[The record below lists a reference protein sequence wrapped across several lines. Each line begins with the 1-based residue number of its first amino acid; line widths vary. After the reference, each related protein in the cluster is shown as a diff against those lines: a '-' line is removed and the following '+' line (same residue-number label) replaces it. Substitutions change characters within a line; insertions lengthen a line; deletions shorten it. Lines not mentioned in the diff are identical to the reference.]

1 MQAIILCGGLSTRLG
16 DITKDTPKILLEIGN
31 RTILDIQL
39 ELLKEAEVDQVILAS
54 GHLHQVLYDQVG
66 ELRSGVKIQY
76 AKEEKRLGTGGAI
89 KNAMRHISTEP
100 FFALN
105 GDILIKD
112 FLVSDMLKKFT
123 QKMEGMILAT
133 PMEDVRDFG
142 EIVSNSEGAIT
153 TFKEKQEP
161 KRSGYINGGVYLFN
175 QSIEN
180 HFPSQDNFSVERDVF
195 PLAEALYVFQMEVEL
210 IDGGVPHRLEYA
222 RQHFGNS

>member
-66 ELRSGVKIQY
+66 DSRSGVKIQY
-76 AKEEKRLGTGGAI
+76 AREEKRLGTGGAI

-112 FLVSDMLKKFT
+112 FSVFDMLKKFS
-123 QKMEGMILAT
+123 QEMEGMILAT

-142 EIVSNSEGAIT
+142 EIVSNSEGKIT
-153 TFKEKQEP
+153 AFKEKQEP

-180 HFPSQDNFSVERDVF
+180 YFPTQDTFSDERDVF
-195 PLAEALYVFQMEVEL
+195 PRAKALYAFQTEAEL
-210 IDGGVPHRLEYA
+210 IDVGVPHRLE
-222 RQHFGNS
+222 

>member
-16 DITKDTPKILLEIGN
+16 DITKDMPKILLEIGS

-39 ELLKEAEVDQVILAS
+39 ELLKEAEVEQVILAS

-66 ELRSGVKIQY
+66 ELRSGVQIQY

-112 FLVSDMLKKFT
+112 FLVADMLEKFT
-123 QKMEGMILAT
+123 EKMEGMILAT

-142 EIVSNSEGAIT
+142 EIVSNRKGKIT
-153 TFKEKQEP
+153 AFKEKQEP

-180 HFPSQDNFSVERDVF
+180 YFPSQDNFSVERDVF
-195 PLAEALYVFQMEVEL
+195 PSAEALYAFQTEAEL
-210 IDGGVPHRLEYA
+210 IDAGVPHRLEYA

>member
-54 GHLHQVLYDQVG
+54 GHLHQELYDQVG

-112 FLVSDMLKKFT
+112 FLVSDMLEKFA

-142 EIVSNSEGAIT
+142 EIVSNSKDKIT
-153 TFKEKQEP
+153 AFKEKQEP

-180 HFPSQDNFSVERDVF
+180 YFPPQDNFSVERDVF
-195 PLAEALYVFQMEVEL
+195 PLAEVLYAFQTEAEL
-210 IDGGVPHRLEYA
+210 IDVGVPHRLEYA
-222 RQHFGNS
+222 RKHFGNS

>member
-1 MQAIILCGGLSTRLG
+1 MKKAEMDQ
-16 DITKDTPKILLEIGN
+16 IT
-31 RTILDIQL
+31 
-39 ELLKEAEVDQVILAS
+39 LAS
-54 GHLHQVLYDQVG
+54 GHLHQVLYEKVG
-66 ELRSGVKIQY
+66 ELRSGVQIQY

-112 FLVSDMLKKFT
+112 FSVSDMLKKFT

-142 EIVSNSEGAIT
+142 EIVSNNEGKIT
-153 TFKEKQEP
+153 AFKEKQEP

-180 HFPSQDNFSVERDVF
+180 YFPSQDNFSVERDVF
-195 PLAEALYVFQMEVEL
+195 PLAEALYAFQTKAEL
-210 IDGGVPHRLEYA
+210 IDVGVPHRLEYA

>member
-54 GHLHQVLYDQVG
+54 GHLHQVLYDQIG

-112 FLVSDMLKKFT
+112 FSVSDMLEKFA

-142 EIVSNSEGAIT
+142 EIVSNSKDKIT
-153 TFKEKQEP
+153 AFKEKQEP

-180 HFPSQDNFSVERDVF
+180 YFPPQDNFSVERDVF
-195 PLAEALYVFQMEVEL
+195 PLAEALYAFQTEAEL
-210 IDGGVPHRLEYA
+210 IDVGVPHRLEYA
-222 RQHFGNS
+222 RKHFGNS

>member
-54 GHLHQVLYDQVG
+54 GHLHQVLYNQVG
-66 ELRSGVKIQY
+66 ESRSGVKIQY

-89 KNAMRHISTEP
+89 KNAMYYISTEP

-112 FLVSDMLKKFT
+112 FSVSDMLEKFA
-123 QKMEGMILAT
+123 QKNG
-133 PMEDVRDFG
+133 RDDL
-142 EIVSNSEGAIT
+142 
-153 TFKEKQEP
+153 
-161 KRSGYINGGVYLFN
+161 GYANGRCSRLW
-175 QSIEN
+175 
-180 HFPSQDNFSVERDVF
+180 RDCF
-195 PLAEALYVFQMEVEL
+195 
-210 IDGGVPHRLEYA
+210 
-222 RQHFGNS
+222 

>member
-16 DITKDTPKILLEIGN
+16 DITKDTPKILLEVGN
-31 RTILDIQL
+31 QTILDIQL
-39 ELLKEAEVDQVILAS
+39 ELLKEAEVDQITLAS

-112 FLVSDMLKKFT
+112 FLVSDMLEKFA

-142 EIVSNSEGAIT
+142 EIVSNSKDKIT
-153 TFKEKQEP
+153 AFKEKQEP

-180 HFPSQDNFSVERDVF
+180 YFPPQDNFSVERDVF
-195 PLAEALYVFQMEVEL
+195 PLAEALYAFQTEAEL
-210 IDGGVPHRLEYA
+210 IDVGVPHRLEYA
-222 RQHFGNS
+222 RKHFGNS

>member
-123 QKMEGMILAT
+123 KKMEGMILAT

-142 EIVSNSEGAIT
+142 EIVSNSEGKIT
-153 TFKEKQEP
+153 AFKEKQEP
-161 KRSGYINGGVYLFN
+161 KRSGCINGGVYLFN

-180 HFPSQDNFSVERDVF
+180 YFPSQDNFSGERDVF
-195 PLAEALYVFQMEVEL
+195 PLAEALYAFQMEEEL
-210 IDGGVPHRLEYA
+210 IDVGVPHRLEYA
-222 RQHFGNS
+222 RKHFGNS

>member
-1 MQAIILCGGLSTRLG
+1 MQAIVLCGGLSTRLG

-39 ELLKEAEVDQVILAS
+39 ELLKEAEVDQAILAS

-66 ELRSGVKIQY
+66 DSRSGVKIQY

-89 KNAMRHISTEP
+89 KNAMRHILTEP

-112 FLVSDMLKKFT
+112 FLVSDMLGKFA

-142 EIVSNSEGAIT
+142 EIVSNSEGKIT
-153 TFKEKQEP
+153 AFKEKQEP

-180 HFPSQDNFSVERDVF
+180 YFPPQDNFSVERDVF
-195 PLAEALYVFQMEVEL
+195 PSAEALYAFQTEAEL
-210 IDGGVPHRLEYA
+210 IDVGVPHRLDYA
-222 RQHFGNS
+222 RKHFGNS